1 MSKNVLITGG
11 AGFIGSHLVDSYCAD
26 GHNVVVVDNMYSGRW
41 ENIDRWLKS
50 KYNEKTFCFHRLDLL
65 YDDIK
70 PLLRQHKI
78 EVIHHLA
85 ARPRVKY
92 SVDNPVTSNEH
103 NVTATLRVL
112 EAAREMKIG
121 RVVYSASSSAYGN
134 VQEFPTAEHCRPHP
148 LSPYALQKYVGE
160 EYCRLFYE
168 LYGLDT
174 ISLRYFNVF
183 GPRSLADSQYSA
195 VIPIFIEQIF
205 SGKPVTID
213 GDGTQSRD
221 FTYVDNVVHANR
233 LAAACPTPLQGRMC
247 NVACGD
253 NISINDLTN
262 KLIEMIG
269 RKVEIQHNAPR
280 PGDAYKTQAA
290 IGLAKELIG
299 FEPVMGFEEGLRKT
313 VKWYLCRLTFGPQ
326 EV

>member
-1 MSKNVLITGG
+1 MVNVLVTGG
-11 AGFIGSHLVDSYCAD
+11 AGFIGSHLVDSYCRD
-26 GHNVVVVDNMYSGRW
+26 GHHVVVVDNMYSGRW
-41 ENIDRWLKS
+41 ENINHWLKS
-50 KYNEKTFCFHRLDLL
+50 KHNESNFFFHRLDLL
-65 YDDIK
+65 YDDIR
-70 PLLRQHKI
+70 PLLREHKI

-92 SVDNPVTSNEH
+92 SVDNPVESNNH
-103 NVTATLRVL
+103 NITATVKVL
-112 EAAREMKIG
+112 EAAKEMKVR

-195 VIPIFIEQIF
+195 VIPIFIKQIF
-205 SGKPVTID
+205 SGQPVTID

-233 LAAACPTPLQGRMC
+233 LAAACTTPLQGKMC
-247 NVACGD
+247 NIACGD
-253 NISINDLTN
+253 NISINQLAN
-262 KLIEMIG
+262 KLLEMIH
-269 RKVEIQHNAPR
+269 RQVEIKHNPPR
-280 PGDAYKTQAA
+280 PGDAPKSQAA
-290 IGLAKELIG
+290 IGLAKQLIG
-299 FEPVMGFEEGLRKT
+299 FEPVMRFEPGLEKT
-313 VKWYLCRLTFGPQ
+313 VYWNIRYLTLGIE